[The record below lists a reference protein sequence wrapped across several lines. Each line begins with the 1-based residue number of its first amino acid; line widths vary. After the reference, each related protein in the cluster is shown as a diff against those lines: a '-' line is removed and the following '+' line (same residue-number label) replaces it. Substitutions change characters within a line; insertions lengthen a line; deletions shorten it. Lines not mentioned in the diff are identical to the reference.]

1 MTEFLTT
8 EDLLALAHDL
18 GVGPVRDLGLL
29 ESAAHRP
36 TTSLWGQEAYPSLE
50 LKAAA
55 LMDSLVNNHPL
66 VDGNKRLGWLA
77 ALVFLDVNGVWI
89 EAPDDDAYQLVID
102 VASGKVELAHL
113 AQVLSSWSMQGGATG
128 VGSG

>member
-1 MTEFLTT
+1 MTVFLST
-8 EDLLALAHDL
+8 EDLLTLVTDL

-36 TTSLWGQEAYPSLE
+36 TTSLWGQEAYPALE

-77 ALVFLDVNGVWI
+77 TLVFLDLNGVWI
-89 EAPDDDAYQLVID
+89 EASDDDAYDLVIT
-102 VASGKVELAHL
+102 VASGQVVLADVADAL
-113 AQVLSSWSMQGGATG
+113 ADWARCDAT
-128 VGSG
+128 

>member
-1 MTEFLTT
+1 MTEFLTA
-8 EDLLALAHDL
+8 EDLRALTDDL

-55 LMDSLVNNHPL
+55 LMDSVVNTHPL
-66 VDGNKRLGWLA
+66 VDGNERLGWLA
-77 ALVFLDVNGVWI
+77 TLVFLDVNGVWI
-89 EAPDDDAYQLVID
+89 EAPDDDAYDLVIA
-102 VASGKVELAHL
+102 VASGSAGLSEVAEALVTWSRSRNADDSW
-113 AQVLSSWSMQGGATG
+113 QV
-128 VGSG
+128 

>member
-1 MTEFLTT
+1 MTVFLST
-8 EDLLALAHDL
+8 EDLLTLVTDL

-36 TTSLWGQEAYPSLE
+36 TTSLWGQEAYPALE

-66 VDGNKRLGWLA
+66 VDDKRLGWLA
-77 ALVFLDVNGVWI
+77 TLVFRRCQLI
-89 EAPDDDAYQLVID
+89 DAWN
-102 VASGKVELAHL
+102 ASA
-113 AQVLSSWSMQGGATG
+113 
-128 VGSG
+128 

>member
-8 EDLLALAHDL
+8 EDLMALAEDL

-29 ESAAHRP
+29 ESAVHRP
-36 TTSLWGQEAYPSLE
+36 MTSLWGQDAYPSLE

-55 LMDSLVNNHPL
+55 LLESVVNNHPL

-77 ALVFLDVNGVWI
+77 TLVFLDLNGVWI
-89 EAPDDDAYQLVID
+89 EAPDDDAYELVIA
-102 VASGKVELAHL
+102 VASGAAHL
-113 AQVLSSWSMQGGATG
+113 NAVAAALVAWSRPRSADDGCQ
-128 VGSG
+128 

>member
-1 MTEFLTT
+1 
-8 EDLLALAHDL
+8 
-18 GVGPVRDLGLL
+18 
-29 ESAAHRP
+29 
-36 TTSLWGQEAYPSLE
+36 
-50 LKAAA
+50 
-55 LMDSLVNNHPL
+55 MDSLVNNHPL

-102 VASGKVELAHL
+102 FASGKVELAHL
-113 AQVLSSWSMQGGATG
+113 AQVLSSWSMQGGATD